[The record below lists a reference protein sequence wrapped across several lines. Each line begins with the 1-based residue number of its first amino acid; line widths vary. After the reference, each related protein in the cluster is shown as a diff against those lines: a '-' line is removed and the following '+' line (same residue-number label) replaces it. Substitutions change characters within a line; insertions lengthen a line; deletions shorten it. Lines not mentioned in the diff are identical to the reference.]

1 MNVAHRVYAAK
12 EKPFEHVG
20 QVGIA
25 VLIDSRTRHVG
36 VLFRRTI
43 ESVGK
48 LELLDLADHHCV
60 QCEPPSV
67 KYTWMDVGIEPERQK
82 LVAQLCELI
91 EEEYILRPNSDRQ
104 KIGYAFHYRGETFD
118 PMSGVFVTTDGY
130 GLTCATF
137 VLALFA
143 SHGVE
148 LLHLASWEPR
158 PEDTKW
164 QAQVLAIMER
174 RRVDPKHIAFMKSEL
189 GCCRFRPQEVA
200 AAGTVDGSFLPLG
213 FREAESR
220 GETIVNELFRRA
232 HIDKFRRASH
242 AWFRKR

>member
-1 MNVAHRVYAAK
+1 LYAAK

-25 VLIDSRTRHVG
+25 VLIDSCTRHVG

-43 ESVGK
+43 ESVGQ
-48 LELLDLADHHCV
+48 LQLLDLAGHHCI
-60 QCEPPSV
+60 QCESPSGE
-67 KYTWMDVGIEPERQK
+67 YTWMDVDIQPERQI
-82 LVAQLCELI
+82 LVAQLCELV
-91 EEEYILRPNSDRQ
+91 EEEYILRPDSNRQ

-118 PMSGVFVTTDGY
+118 PMSGIFVTTDGY

-158 PEDTKW
+158 PDDTEW
-164 QAQVLAIMER
+164 QAQVVASMERQR
-174 RRVDPKHIAFMKSEL
+174 RRVDPKHVVFIRDEI
-189 GCCRFRPQEVA
+189 GCCRFRPEEVA
-200 AAGTVDGSFLPLG
+200 AAGTVDASSLPLG

-232 HIDKFRRASH
+232 HVDN
-242 AWFRKR
+242 